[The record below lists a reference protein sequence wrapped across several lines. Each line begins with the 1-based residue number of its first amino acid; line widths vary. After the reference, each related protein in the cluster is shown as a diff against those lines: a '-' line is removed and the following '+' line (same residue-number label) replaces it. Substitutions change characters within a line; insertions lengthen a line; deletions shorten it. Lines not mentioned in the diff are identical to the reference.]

1 MYKLHIFL
9 WKIQKFFCSKQQ
21 ILNHFSLKNLV
32 PIFCWNWKI
41 IFPLEKSYRKTLK
54 FRGQYSFKMNTMH
67 IATLSV
73 GITRCF
79 ETPITIVKPPH
90 YWNSDLKTL
99 IHSEFQT
106 YHPDIT
112 EPKNVQYQNM
122 ERTNNSIEDNHKHL
136 YQEPAANNTGYG
148 VHFSQKIAPRVYP
161 LLSYCREK
169 LQFLKNFFSVLWFY
183 WFWI

>member
-9 WKIQKFFCSKQQ
+9 WKLQKFFRLKQQ
-21 ILNHFSLKNLV
+21 ILNHFSLKNLK
-32 PIFCWNWKI
+32 PNFCWNWKN

-54 FRGQYSFKMNTMH
+54 FRGQHSFQLNTMH

-73 GITRCF
+73 EITRYF

-112 EPKNVQYQNM
+112 EPKNVQFQNM

-136 YQEPAANNTGYG
+136 YQEPATIFLWSLLIRANLSWKWT
-148 VHFSQKIAPRVYP
+148 FKIAT
-161 LLSYCREK
+161 
-169 LQFLKNFFSVLWFY
+169 LKKNESCTSFFTKTRAGT
-183 WFWI
+183 

>member
-1 MYKLHIFL
+1 
-9 WKIQKFFCSKQQ
+9 
-21 ILNHFSLKNLV
+21 
-32 PIFCWNWKI
+32 
-41 IFPLEKSYRKTLK
+41 
-54 FRGQYSFKMNTMH
+54 MH

-136 YQEPAANNTGYG
+136 YQEPATITLWSLVLRANLSWKWT
-148 VHFSQKIAPRVYP
+148 FKIAT
-161 LLSYCREK
+161 
-169 LQFLKNFFSVLWFY
+169 LKKNENCTSIFTKTRAGT
-183 WFWI
+183 